1 VAVQQPARHPPAARP
16 PSGGPP
22 TSHAAPEGAAARY
35 LTLLRPVLVSAT
47 TARSNWVRF
56 LNDVASRAD
65 LAGAT
70 PEAVQVAL
78 GQASQFGDV
87 RRQLSAMTVP
97 DSYQDMHGSI
107 EGWLKSLE
115 LSCQIV
121 VRQTGVLTP
130 ETLARVREALQ
141 EAANDADRFNA
152 QRAAIAAVVKE
163 TAQPT
168 GPKPRI
174 IANKK
179 EMRVLAIAGAAML
192 LLLGIG
198 AWVSTTLLASPEATV
213 TIVGGSPA
221 AATATAL
228 AFLEMGGQR
237 RTWPIADVQNRLNQE
252 IAGRRVAYREATV
265 LFKPND
271 SIVVSGKI
279 QGTADLLT
287 VDVELQIVAE
297 NGKPKINV
305 KDLRAVG
312 VSVPVEAREALE
324 KRAEEGTAELAAQL
338 KPTERLER
346 VVVEQ
351 NQVTAEIIDTALAKP
366 QGAPPKP

>member
-1 VAVQQPARHPPAARP
+1 VAVQQPPRQPAGRPSPGGPPAA
-16 PSGGPP
+16 
-22 TSHAAPEGAAARY
+22 HAAPDGVAARY
-35 LTLLRPVLVSAT
+35 LTLLRPVLMSAT
-47 TARSNWVRF
+47 NARSSWVRF
-56 LNDVASRAD
+56 LNELATRPD

-78 GQASQFGDV
+78 GQARQFGDA
-87 RRQLSAMTVP
+87 RRQLSALTSP
-97 DSYQDMHGSI
+97 PSYQDMHDSI

-121 VRQTGVLTP
+121 VRQTGSLTP
-130 ETLARVREALQ
+130 ETLARVREALH
-141 EAANDADRFNA
+141 EAATDADRFNA

-168 GPKPRI
+168 GSKPRV

-179 EMRVLAIAGAAML
+179 ELRVLAIAGGVML
-192 LLLGIG
+192 LLLGLG
-198 AWVSTTLLASPEATV
+198 AWISTSLLAEPIATP

-228 AFLEMGGQR
+228 AFIEMGGVR
-237 RTWPIADVQNRLNQE
+237 RTWPLTDVQNRLNQE
-252 IAGRRVAYREATV
+252 IAGRRVAYRDATV
-265 LFKPND
+265 TFKPND
-271 SIVVSGKI
+271 TVVVNGRI
-279 QGTADLLT
+279 QGVSDLIN
-287 VDVELQIVAE
+287 VEVELQVLAE

-312 VSVPVEAREALE
+312 VSVPDEAREALQ

-346 VVVEQ
+346 VVVEP
-351 NQVTAEIIDTALAKP
+351 NQVTAEILDTATTKPQAPAKP
-366 QGAPPKP
+366 